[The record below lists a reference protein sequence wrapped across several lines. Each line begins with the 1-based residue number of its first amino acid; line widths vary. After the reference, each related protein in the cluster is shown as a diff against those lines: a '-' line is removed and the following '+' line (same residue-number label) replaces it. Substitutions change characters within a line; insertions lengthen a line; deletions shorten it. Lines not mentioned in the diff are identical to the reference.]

1 LAKSFGYNNSIVAI
15 IRVTHQRITLWLNL
29 SWEAEMFY
37 LDKKRQL
44 VLDASKEIVGV
55 IKDGKF
61 RQDSPQ
67 VFKFYGGGLTAT
79 QLEQVSEAMQ
89 RVTIARSR

>member
-1 LAKSFGYNNSIVAI
+1 
-15 IRVTHQRITLWLNL
+15 
-29 SWEAEMFY
+29 MFY

-44 VLDASKEIVGV
+44 VLDASKEIVGI

-61 RQDSPQ
+61 RQDSPL
-67 VFKFYGGGLTAT
+67 VFRYYSEGLSAT

-89 RVTIARSR
+89 RVTIARSK